1 MAGTQGDPYIV
12 DNLADLRTLALQE
25 GAYIKFTDAGSK
37 YVDLQGSAPGVI
49 SIKCAEIDFNGW
61 TFDNYSASTALFNIN
76 GVSVT
81 IKNLCIQNLTT
92 TAFTLIK
99 AYDTDVNTK
108 KVVKFEDVY
117 ISFKQ
122 SSLAWIVDLSEVK
135 NTSVAFISCIFD
147 IVSSGLDTFSLY
159 KHMTWGT
166 VYSTYCARCVAAFC
180 EFNLNINFAKSRSD
194 FPAFLF
200 WEKYFADS
208 GTACDASLYMC
219 SITGNITGDE
229 VNYAFGSPMQ
239 ACFVDLHYEQ
249 SRLPMQNGSLSGIAK
264 GKSDNGN
271 ALDFLIELG
280 ISDEYLSEKS
290 NGSSWLTVP
299 IMNLFVDNG
308 TELYNKSPY
317 ITPKLDVIITAC
329 TVTPSQAKDLK
340 YLKSKSWE
348 LDEGTNYYS
357 TSFPVIS
364 DDGEREPWFN
374 NNATD
379 WVFRINENVNN
390 GYMFLPFSKYPSGS
404 SSGGD
409 DPEQPMWAVE
419 RGHIHVYDI
428 GTKQDEFNSNGLAIL
443 NPTECKITE
452 ELNGMYELYMVHPID
467 EPGKWK
473 YLIEMN
479 IIKAEGQL
487 FRIYMKDTS
496 MEADGSMNRVIYARH
511 IFYDLNDKLL
521 HEVRPESKN
530 GYDFID
536 WIMTHMHQDNEYGDY
551 AFYDFSYASDIT
563 DTATSYF
570 NAMSPVSALIG
581 ADNCMANRLGG
592 ELYRNNF
599 YFSVNKHKENSKTKA
614 FNIRYGA
621 DMLKVRETIDYTNI
635 CTNLIAYDNYGS
647 WYAISYTGTEHLHHH
662 HVTKQVNFTYDEFNY
677 EQFKKDT
684 EAYFE
689 TVYLPKTTYEV
700 EFAALKN
707 DKLYADFLDLQSMNV
722 GDSGI
727 IHNEELGIDNTQK
740 IVKKETDAITGET
753 IAVTL
758 GSFKG
763 SIVRADSFAQ
773 TVSTGNDTISNQILA
788 LQNTLNQTIAKNM
801 IYWDNVEQ
809 YTWDDIEQYTW
820 DMLEGNA

>member
-49 SIKCAEIDFNGW
+49 SVKCAEIDFNGW

-147 IVSSGLDTFSLY
+147 IVSSGLEAFSICRNY
-159 KHMTWGT
+159 QKSGFSGT
-166 VYSTYCARCVAAFC
+166 VYTCVAAFC
-180 EFNLNINFAKSRSD
+180 EFNLNLDLASSRNGT
-194 FPAFLF
+194 FLF
-200 WEKYFADS
+200 YEDKRTTQYVSPD
-208 GTACDASLYMC
+208 TQLYMC
-219 SITGNITGDE
+219 SVTGNVTGAEIT
-229 VNYAFGSPMQ
+229 YAFCMCMQ
-239 ACFVDLHYEQ
+239 TCFFDLHYEQ
-249 SRLPMQNGSLSGIAK
+249 SQIPIRQNWLGGTNPVTI
-264 GKSDNGN
+264 N
-271 ALDFLIELG
+271 FLIELG

-317 ITPKLDVIITAC
+317 ITPRLDVIISAC

-348 LDEGTNYYS
+348 LYEGTNYYS

-404 SSGGD
+404 SGGGD
-409 DPEQPMWAVE
+409 NPEQPMWAVE
-419 RGHIHVYDI
+419 RRHIHVYDI

-467 EPGKWK
+467 EQGKWK

-521 HEVRPESKN
+521 HEVRPENKN
-530 GYDFID
+530 GYDFIN

-551 AFYDFSYASDIT
+551 SFYDFSYASDIT

-581 ADNCMANRLGG
+581 ADNCMTNRLGG

-599 YFSVNKHKENSKTKA
+599 YFSVNKHKENSKTEA

-677 EQFKKDT
+677 EQFKKDA

-758 GSFKG
+758 GNFKG